1 MRPERVVDCKSGQL
15 VEENSQP
22 YVCLSYVWGS
32 KAPTQEALDN
42 LLPIN
47 LPATISDA
55 MVVTLKI
62 GLRYLWVDRY
72 CIDQNN
78 ADEKHN
84 IVRNMDAI
92 CKLCL
97 LQFYSYA
104 MVNMKVTAI
113 MQIVEMCNEVPLCR
127 YFSGVD

>member
-1 MRPERVVDCKSGQL
+1 
-15 VEENSQP
+15 
-22 YVCLSYVWGS
+22 
-32 KAPTQEALDN
+32 
-42 LLPIN
+42 
-47 LPATISDA
+47 
-55 MVVTLKI
+55 
-62 GLRYLWVDRY
+62 
-72 CIDQNN
+72 
-78 ADEKHN
+78 
-84 IVRNMDAI
+84 MDAI